1 MDCSFPGSSVH
12 ANSPGKNTG
21 VCSCSLLQGIFPS
34 QGSNPGCIHC
44 RQTLYHP
51 SHQGSSVVSF
61 LSVLILSVSL
71 LCHLLDLSCA
81 PTPCDPVD
89 CSPPGS
95 LSMGFSRQEYWSG
108 LPCPFP
114 RDLPD
119 PGIKP
124 CLFGHLHCRQTLYH
138 LSHGK

>member
-1 MDCSFPGSSVH
+1 MDCHF
-12 ANSPGKNTG
+12 
-21 VCSCSLLQGIFPS
+21 LLQGIFPS

-95 LSMGFSRQEYWSG
+95 LSKGFPRQEYWSG
-108 LPCPFP
+108 WP
-114 RDLPD
+114 RPSPGDLPD
-119 PGIKP
+119 PGAEP
-124 CLFGHLHCRQTLYH
+124 VSLHLLAGGLFTTSPTWEVSIVSFGTFIQLFSR
-138 LSHGK
+138 LSWRS